1 MSSSGASTCRFPSRA
16 RRRLT
21 GGWSC
26 TPAHARCAT
35 TLPGARQTVRDS
47 SDAAHI
53 NNLYNTTFWAL
64 VLQGGQTE
72 REAHESLKGS
82 YSKDKHEILFRQ
94 FGINYDKLPALYRKG
109 TTLVYAPIHTPG
121 RPAKAKP
128 KTELRT
134 LHVDII
140 QDAFW
145 NAQEGGAPAP
155 PSPSDVSDKPFY
167 DVPARLEC
175 AGLGS
180 LVL

>member
-1 MSSSGASTCRFPSRA
+1 M
-16 RRRLT
+16 
-21 GGWSC
+21 
-26 TPAHARCAT
+26 
-35 TLPGARQTVRDS
+35 PGARQTVRDS

-64 VLQGGQTE
+64 VLQGGQSE
-72 REAHESLKGS
+72 REAHETLKGS

-145 NAQEGGAPAP
+145 NAQEGGAEAP
-155 PSPSDVSDKPFY
+155 PSPPDVSDKPFY
-167 DVPARLEC
+167 DVPARLDC